1 MSCPMMISGESET
14 GHSGYFLNKN
24 FSESSENLNILFISS
39 KKLLDLVS
47 NFEQVTI

>member
-1 MSCPMMISGESET
+1 MSCPMMISGESEN